1 MDSQREPSREK
12 AKTMTGLSPTQ
23 RTTKFLKEQGRIVGK
38 VESFNPY
45 AGSFG
50 QRKDLFGFIDLIT
63 IDPVKGI
70 VAVQSFGQA
79 WSEHLK
85 KLQEERN
92 EDMYE
97 WLRHAKLE
105 MIGWRR
111 ISVKRGG
118 VAKRWFPRIA
128 DVTLDSENNLV
139 VTERIK

>member
-1 MDSQREPSREK
+1 MSNF
-12 AKTMTGLSPTQ
+12 TPTQ
-23 RTTKFLKEQGRIVGK
+23 RTIKFLKEQGRIVGK

-45 AGSFG
+45 AGQFG

-70 VAVQSFGQA
+70 VAVQSFGSMWA
-79 WSEHLK
+79 EHVR
-85 KLQEERN
+85 KLQEDKN
-92 EDMYE
+92 EEMYE

-105 MIGWRR
+105 MIGWRK

-128 DVTLDSENNLV
+128 DVTLDGENNLV
-139 VTERIK
+139 VTER